1 MREVKP
7 TLLIM
12 AAGMG
17 SRYGG
22 LKQIDPVG
30 PNGEII
36 MDYSLYDAKRAGF
49 ERVVFVIKEEFQEA
63 FKETIG
69 RRIEPHMEVHYV
81 FQRLDDL
88 PYGYDVPD
96 NRVKPWGTG
105 HAVIAARDV
114 IDGPFACLNA
124 DDYYG
129 PEVFAKIYAFLTGD
143 REPGEHAM
151 GAWELRNTTSPHGH
165 VARGVSELD
174 EENRLIRIV
183 ERTKIEMAGDD
194 ARFTEDDGETWHN
207 LSGKSPVSMNFWGF
221 GLEMMGL
228 LKEGFIEFVDEAIM
242 RDLPKSEFLLPTF
255 VDSLI
260 KKNMATVRAFPV
272 KDRWFG
278 VTYQDDKPNVM
289 YALAELHRQGQYP
302 TPLWGEAGAR

>member
-1 MREVKP
+1 MSEVKP

-49 ERVVFVIKEEFQEA
+49 ERVIFVIKEEFHKD
-63 FKETIG
+63 FKNTIG
-69 RRIEPHMEVHYV
+69 RRIEPHMEVEYV
-81 FQRLDDL
+81 FQTLEDL

-105 HAVIAARDV
+105 HAVIAARDE

-129 PEVFAKIYAFLTGD
+129 PEVFRKIYDFLAGD
-143 REPGEHAM
+143 RKPGEHAM
-151 GAWELRNTTSPHGH
+151 GAWEMKNTTSPHGH

-174 EENRLIRIV
+174 AENNLVRIV
-183 ERTKIEMAGDD
+183 ERTKIEMDGDD
-194 ARFTEDDGETWHN
+194 ARFTEDGGETWQP
-207 LSGKSPVSMNFWGF
+207 LPGTSPVSMNFWGF
-221 GLEMMGL
+221 GPEMMGL
-228 LKEGFIEFVDEAIM
+228 LKEGFIEFVDEAIQ
-242 RDLPKSEFLLPTF
+242 RDQPTAEFLLPTF

-260 KKNMATVRAFPV
+260 AKGVAVVRAFPV

-278 VTYQDDKPNVM
+278 VTYREDKPNVM
-289 YALAELHRQGQYP
+289 YALAELHRSGQYP
-302 TPLWGEAGAR
+302 TPLWSDKK